1 MALSTDSA
9 GELHVLGHDGDAL
22 GVDGAEVGVL
32 EKTNHVGLG
41 GFLEGKD
48 GRGLETEL
56 TAVVGGDLTDKSLE
70 GELADEELSGFLES
84 SDLTEG
90 DGAGSESVRSLDSAS
105 GSLGGGL
112 GSDVLSGVL
121 GSGVLAGGGL
131 GTGHCFEVCF
141 LITN

>member
-9 GELHVLGHDGDAL
+9 SELHVLGHDGDAL

-90 DGAGSESVRSLDSAS
+90 DGAGSESVGSLDSAS